1 MEVIENV
8 KSKNMWPTTT
18 YTFTVNNIDNEQIRN
33 EILDREQKGLGF
45 QFDSI
50 QGGGWQSNKDLLS
63 WPGPRPWAQTW
74 GPDSSEFRPEFRDLK
89 KSLVIGVNEILSQIY
104 VDNSTIRMIN
114 SWANIS
120 RKGECTMPH
129 IHEEASWSCV
139 YYVTPT
145 EDANL
150 YLKDPRLLEYMDK
163 SHHYLK
169 QPYTNVIRKRPFNE
183 GEAILF
189 PSWLEHGVGAGTK
202 EMTRISISCNFLI
215 EV

>member
-1 MEVIENV
+1 MKIIDNV
-8 KSKNMWPTTT
+8 KSNNMWPTTT
-18 YTFTVNNIDNEQIRN
+18 YTFTVNNIDNERIKN
-33 EILDREQKGLGF
+33 KIIEREQKGLGF
-45 QFDSI
+45 RFDPM
-50 QGGGWQSNKDLLS
+50 QGGGWQSNKDLL
-63 WPGPRPWAQTW
+63 
-74 GPDSSEFRPEFRDLK
+74 DLEFYYLR
-89 KSLVIGVNEILSQIY
+89 KSLLIGVNDILGQIY
-104 VDNSTIRMIN
+104 VDDASIRMIN

-120 RKGECTMPH
+120 RKGEYTMSH
-129 IHEEASWSCV
+129 IHEESSWSCV

-169 QPYTNVIRKRPFNE
+169 QPYANVIRKRPFGA

-202 EMTRISISCNFLI
+202 DTIRISIASNFLI
-215 EV
+215 EG

>member
-1 MEVIENV
+1 MKIIDNV
-8 KSKNMWPTTT
+8 KSNNMWPTTT
-18 YTFTVNNIDNEQIRN
+18 YTFTVNNIDNERIKN
-33 EILDREQKGLGF
+33 KIIEREQKGLGF
-45 QFDSI
+45 YFDPI
-50 QGGGWQSNKDLLS
+50 QGGGWQSNKDLL
-63 WPGPRPWAQTW
+63 
-74 GPDSSEFRPEFRDLK
+74 DLEFYYLR
-89 KSLVIGVNEILSQIY
+89 KSLLIGINDILGEIY
-104 VDNSTIRMIN
+104 VDDASIKMIN

-129 IHEEASWSCV
+129 IHEESSWSCV

-163 SHHYLK
+163 SHHFLK
-169 QPYTNVIRKRPFNE
+169 QPYANVIRKRPFGV

-202 EMTRISISCNFLI
+202 DEIRISIASNFLI
-215 EV
+215 ER

>member
-1 MEVIENV
+1 MKVIENV
-8 KSKNMWPTTT
+8 KSKDMWPTTT
-18 YTFTVNNIDNEQIRN
+18 YTFTVNNIDNEQIKN
-33 EILDREQKGLGF
+33 KILEREQKGLGF
-45 QFDSI
+45 RFDSI
-50 QGGGWQSNKDLLS
+50 QGSGWQSNKDLL
-63 WPGPRPWAQTW
+63 
-74 GPDSSEFRPEFRDLK
+74 DSEFPDLK
-89 KSLVIGVNEILSQIY
+89 KSLLIGVNEILGQIY
-104 VDNSTIRMIN
+104 VDNASIRMIN

-169 QPYTNVIRKRPFNE
+169 QPYANVIRKRPFNE
-183 GEAILF
+183 GEAIIF

-202 EMTRISISCNFLI
+202 DAIRISIACNFLI
-215 EV
+215 EG

>member
-1 MEVIENV
+1 MKIIDNV
-8 KSKNMWPTTT
+8 KSNNMWPTTT
-18 YTFTVNNIDNEQIRN
+18 YTFTVNNIDNERIKN
-33 EILDREQKGLGF
+33 KIIEREQKGLGF
-45 QFDSI
+45 RFDPM
-50 QGGGWQSNKDLLS
+50 QGGGWQSNKDLL
-63 WPGPRPWAQTW
+63 
-74 GPDSSEFRPEFRDLK
+74 DLEFYYLR
-89 KSLVIGVNEILSQIY
+89 KSLLIGVNDILGEIY
-104 VDNSTIRMIN
+104 VDDASIKMIN

-129 IHEEASWSCV
+129 IHEESSWSCV

-169 QPYTNVIRKRPFNE
+169 QPYANVIRKRPFGV

-189 PSWLEHGVGAGTK
+189 PSWLEHGVGAVTK
-202 EMTRISISCNFLI
+202 EAIRISIACNFVI
-215 EV
+215 

>member
-1 MEVIENV
+1 MKVIENV
-8 KSKNMWPTTT
+8 KSRYMWPTTT
-18 YTFTVNNIDNEQIRN
+18 YTFTVNNIDNEQIKN
-33 EILDREQKGLGF
+33 KILEREQKGLGF
-45 QFDSI
+45 RFDSI
-50 QGGGWQSNKDLLS
+50 QGSGWQSNKDLL
-63 WPGPRPWAQTW
+63 
-74 GPDSSEFRPEFRDLK
+74 DSEFLDLK
-89 KSLVIGVNEILSQIY
+89 KSLLIGVNEILGQIY
-104 VDNSTIRMIN
+104 VDNASIRMIN

-120 RKGECTMPH
+120 RKGECTLPH

-169 QPYTNVIRKRPFNE
+169 QPYANVIRKRPFNE
-183 GEAILF
+183 GEAIIF

-202 EMTRISISCNFLI
+202 DAIRISIACNFLI
-215 EV
+215 ED

>member
-1 MEVIENV
+1 MKIIDNV
-8 KSKNMWPTTT
+8 KSNNMWPTTT
-18 YTFTVNNIDNEQIRN
+18 YTFTVKNIDNEQIKNRVI
-33 EILDREQKGLGF
+33 EREQQGLGF
-45 QFDSI
+45 RFDPI
-50 QGGGWQSNKDLLS
+50 QGGAWQSNKDLL
-63 WPGPRPWAQTW
+63 
-74 GPDSSEFRPEFRDLK
+74 DFEFSFLK
-89 KSLVIGVNEILSQIY
+89 KSLLVGVNEILSKIY
-104 VDNSTIRMIN
+104 VDNASIKMIN

-129 IHEEASWSCV
+129 IHEEANWSCV

-150 YLKDPRLLEYMDK
+150 YLKDPRLLEQMDK

-169 QPYTNVIRKRPFNE
+169 QPYANTIRKRPFNE

-202 EMTRISISCNFLI
+202 DAIRISIACNFLI
-215 EV
+215 EG

>member
-1 MEVIENV
+1 MKVIENV
-8 KSKNMWPTTT
+8 KSNNMWPTTT
-18 YTFTVNNIDNEQIRN
+18 YTFTVNNIDNERIKN
-33 EILDREQKGLGF
+33 KIIEREQKGLGF
-45 QFDSI
+45 RFDPM
-50 QGGGWQSNKDLLS
+50 QGGGWQSNKDLL
-63 WPGPRPWAQTW
+63 
-74 GPDSSEFRPEFRDLK
+74 DLEFYYLR
-89 KSLVIGVNEILSQIY
+89 KSLLIGVNDILGEIY
-104 VDNSTIRMIN
+104 VDDASIKMIN

-129 IHEEASWSCV
+129 IHEESSWSCV

-145 EDANL
+145 EGANL

-169 QPYTNVIRKRPFNE
+169 QPYANVIRKRPFGV

-202 EMTRISISCNFLI
+202 EAIRISIASNFLI
-215 EV
+215 ER

>member
-1 MEVIENV
+1 MKVIDNV
-8 KSKNMWPTTT
+8 KSKDMWPTTT
-18 YTFTVNNIDNEQIRN
+18 YTFTVNSIDNEYVKN
-33 EILDREQKGLGF
+33 KVLEREQKGLGF
-45 QFDSI
+45 RFDPI
-50 QGGGWQSNKDLLS
+50 QGGGWQSNKDFLDYEFSFLKQSLL
-63 WPGPRPWAQTW
+63 
-74 GPDSSEFRPEFRDLK
+74 
-89 KSLVIGVNEILSQIY
+89 VGVNEILSQIY
-104 VDNSTIRMIN
+104 VDDASIKMIN

-129 IHEEASWSCV
+129 IHEESNWSCV

-150 YLKDPRLLEYMDK
+150 YLKDPRILEYMDK

-169 QPYTNVIRKRPFNE
+169 QPYANVIRKRPFNE

-189 PSWLEHGVGAGTK
+189 PSWLEHGVGAATK

-215 EV
+215 EG

>member
-1 MEVIENV
+1 MKVIENV
-8 KSKNMWPTTT
+8 KSRYMWPTTT
-18 YTFTVNNIDNEQIRN
+18 YTFTVNNIDNEQIKN
-33 EILDREQKGLGF
+33 KILEREQKGLGF
-45 QFDSI
+45 RFDSI
-50 QGGGWQSNKDLLS
+50 QGSGWQSNKDLL
-63 WPGPRPWAQTW
+63 
-74 GPDSSEFRPEFRDLK
+74 DSEFPDLK
-89 KSLVIGVNEILSQIY
+89 KSLLIGVNEILGQIY
-104 VDNSTIRMIN
+104 VDNVSIRMIN

-120 RKGECTMPH
+120 RKGEYTLPH

-169 QPYTNVIRKRPFNE
+169 QPYANVIRKRPFNE
-183 GEAILF
+183 GEAIIF

-202 EMTRISISCNFLI
+202 DAIRISIACNFLI
-215 EV
+215 EG

>member
-1 MEVIENV
+1 MKVIENV
-8 KSKNMWPTTT
+8 KSRYMWPTTT
-18 YTFTVNNIDNEQIRN
+18 YTFTVNNIDNEQIKN
-33 EILDREQKGLGF
+33 KILEREQKGLGF
-45 QFDSI
+45 RFDSI
-50 QGGGWQSNKDLLS
+50 QGSGWQSNKDLL
-63 WPGPRPWAQTW
+63 
-74 GPDSSEFRPEFRDLK
+74 DSEFPDLK
-89 KSLVIGVNEILSQIY
+89 KSLLIGVNEILGQIY
-104 VDNSTIRMIN
+104 VDNASIRMIN

-120 RKGECTMPH
+120 RKGECTLPH

-169 QPYTNVIRKRPFNE
+169 QPYANVIRKRPFNE
-183 GEAILF
+183 GEAIIF

-202 EMTRISISCNFLI
+202 DAIRISIACNFLI
-215 EV
+215 EG

>member
-1 MEVIENV
+1 MKVIDNV
-8 KSKNMWPTTT
+8 KSNNMWPTTT
-18 YTFTVNNIDNEQIRN
+18 YTFTVNNIDNERIKN
-33 EILDREQKGLGF
+33 KIIEREQKGLGF
-45 QFDSI
+45 RFDSM
-50 QGGGWQSNKDLLS
+50 QGGGWQSNKDLL
-63 WPGPRPWAQTW
+63 
-74 GPDSSEFRPEFRDLK
+74 DLEFYYLR
-89 KSLVIGVNEILSQIY
+89 KSLLIGVNDILGEIY
-104 VDNSTIRMIN
+104 VDDASIKMIN

-129 IHEEASWSCV
+129 IHEESNWSCV

-163 SHHYLK
+163 SHNYLK
-169 QPYTNVIRKRPFNE
+169 QPYANIIRKRPFGV

-202 EMTRISISCNFLI
+202 DTIRISIACNFVI
-215 EV
+215 GE

>member
-1 MEVIENV
+1 MKVIENV
-8 KSKNMWPTTT
+8 KSRYMWPTTT
-18 YTFTVNNIDNEQIRN
+18 YTFTVNNIDNEQIKN
-33 EILDREQKGLGF
+33 KILEREQKGLGF
-45 QFDSI
+45 RFDSI
-50 QGGGWQSNKDLLS
+50 QGSGWQSNKDLF
-63 WPGPRPWAQTW
+63 
-74 GPDSSEFRPEFRDLK
+74 DSEFPDLK
-89 KSLVIGVNEILSQIY
+89 KSLLIGVNEILGQIY
-104 VDNSTIRMIN
+104 VDNASIRMIN

-169 QPYTNVIRKRPFNE
+169 QPYANVIRKRPFNE
-183 GEAILF
+183 GEAIIF

-202 EMTRISISCNFLI
+202 DAIRISIACNFLI
-215 EV
+215 EG

>member
-1 MEVIENV
+1 MEIIENV

-18 YTFTVNNIDNEQIRN
+18 YTFTVKNINNERIKNK
-33 EILDREQKGLGF
+33 ILEREQKGLGF
-45 QFDSI
+45 RFDPI
-50 QGGGWQSNKDLLS
+50 QGGGWQSNKDLLEDN
-63 WPGPRPWAQTW
+63 WP
-74 GPDSSEFRPEFRDLK
+74 DEFPNSPFHILR
-89 KSLVIGVNEILSQIY
+89 KSLLIGVNEILGQIY
-104 VDNSTIRMIN
+104 VDDASIKMIN

-120 RKGECTMPH
+120 RKGEYTMPH
-129 IHEEASWSCV
+129 IHEEANWSCV

-169 QPYTNVIRKRPFNE
+169 QPYANVIRKRPFNK

-189 PSWLEHGVGAGTK
+189 PSWLEHGVGVGTK
-202 EMTRISISCNFLI
+202 DAIRISIACNFLI
-215 EV
+215 EG

>member
-1 MEVIENV
+1 MKVIENV
-8 KSKNMWPTTT
+8 KSRYMWPTTT
-18 YTFTVNNIDNEQIRN
+18 YTFTVNNINNEQIKN
-33 EILDREQKGLGF
+33 KILEREQKGLGF
-45 QFDSI
+45 RFDSI
-50 QGGGWQSNKDLLS
+50 QGSGWQSNKDLF
-63 WPGPRPWAQTW
+63 
-74 GPDSSEFRPEFRDLK
+74 DSEFPDLK
-89 KSLVIGVNEILSQIY
+89 KSLLIGVNEILGQIY
-104 VDNSTIRMIN
+104 VDNASIRMIN

-120 RKGECTMPH
+120 RKGEYTLPH

-169 QPYTNVIRKRPFNE
+169 QPYANVIRKRPFNE
-183 GEAILF
+183 GEAIIF

-202 EMTRISISCNFLI
+202 DAIRISIACNFVI
-215 EV
+215 GE